1 MVLRIVHEDGYPVT
15 QDGVHGEGL
24 IRSPSLF
31 KGYLQNLGSTE
42 SAFDSD
48 GFFRTG
54 DSIFMRSGKVFIDGR
69 IKVSYPSRS

>member
-1 MVLRIVHEDGYPVT
+1 MVLRILHEDGYPVT
-15 QDGVHGEGL
+15 QDDVHGEGL

-31 KGYLQNLGSTE
+31 NRYLQNLAATE

-54 DSIFMRSGKVFIDGR
+54 DSIFMRSGKVFLDGR
-69 IKVSYPSRS
+69 IKVSHPSRS